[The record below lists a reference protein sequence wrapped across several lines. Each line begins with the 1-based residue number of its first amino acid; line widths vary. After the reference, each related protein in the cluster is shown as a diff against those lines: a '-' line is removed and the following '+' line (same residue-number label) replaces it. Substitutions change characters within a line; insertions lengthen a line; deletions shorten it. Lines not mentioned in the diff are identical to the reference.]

1 MCVGIVSVFWR
12 GARKNYAWALG
23 KAGIGQLG
31 GISSAS
37 VEQHCVPAKGTMEQ
51 CVSGRCASSRAL
63 CAEFLRPRRQ
73 LQYTGSYP
81 EHLGFLCRFV
91 SHTGRTSAM
100 FGDYHE
106 PEQHSGKL
114 VRQWNRHR
122 NDQ

>member
-1 MCVGIVSVFWR
+1 MCVGIVAVFWR

-51 CVSGRCASSRAL
+51 CVSGRGASSRAL

-81 EHLGFLCRFV
+81 EHINLLCHFV
-91 SHTGRTSAM
+91 PDGKWTNTMYRNHIES
-100 FGDYHE
+100 
-106 PEQHSGKL
+106 EQHPGQLGS
-114 VRQWNRHR
+114 RRR
-122 NDQ
+122 RRR